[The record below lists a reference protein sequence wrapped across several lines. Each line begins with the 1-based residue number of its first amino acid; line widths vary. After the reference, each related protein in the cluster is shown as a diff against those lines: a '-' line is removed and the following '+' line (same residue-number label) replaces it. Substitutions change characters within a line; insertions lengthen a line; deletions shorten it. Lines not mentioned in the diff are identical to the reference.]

1 MIPDLLDSL
10 PWSVHGV
17 VALALL
23 AGIVVWVFGRRL
35 FRPMLV
41 IAALILGA
49 AVGFVAGAAI
59 PHDWSILW
67 PVVIGAAV
75 AGLISIIA
83 YRFVMAL
90 LLALSLG
97 LAAPLGFFT
106 YAELTG
112 MYEGQAASPI
122 SDEELFLP
130 ELQKQRENLDRID
143 RAAEKLL
150 ERAKNRQDAGEEA
163 EGEGE
168 QPAWRQRLE
177 DTVGFVLETAAQ
189 NWNDAPGSQ
198 KWMTILFAAGGVIGG
213 IVFGVL
219 IPTLSASVVTSLAGA
234 LIILTSGYWLATRS
248 GMSLDSIAPQ
258 SAAMTLALWLGVAVI
273 GLFIQLSLGVKK
285 ADKG

>member
-10 PWSVHGV
+10 PWSVHGA
-17 VALALL
+17 VAISLI
-23 AGIVVWVFGRRL
+23 AGLIVWVFGRRL

-41 IAALILGA
+41 LAALILGA

-59 PHDWSILW
+59 PHEWSILW
-67 PVVIGAAV
+67 PVGVGAVV
-75 AGLISIIA
+75 AGLIAIVA

-112 MYEGQAASPI
+112 MYEGQPASAI
-122 SDEELFLP
+122 SDEDLLLP
-130 ELQKQRENLDRID
+130 ELQKQREHLERID
-143 RAAEKLL
+143 RAAETLL
-150 ERAKNRQDAGEEA
+150 ERAKNRESAEA
-163 EGEGE
+163 ESDDQ

-177 DTVGFVLETAAQ
+177 DTVNFVLKTAAQ
-189 NWNDAPGSQ
+189 NWSDAPGSQ
-198 KWMTILFAAGGVIGG
+198 KAMTILFAACGVVGG

-219 IPTLSASVVTSLAGA
+219 MPTLSASIVTSLAGS

-248 GMSLDSIAPQ
+248 GLSLDSIAPQ
-258 SAAMTLALWLGVAVI
+258 SAAMTLALWLSVAVI

>member
-10 PWSVHGV
+10 PWSVHGA

-23 AGIVVWVFGRRL
+23 AGFVVWIFGRRL

-41 IAALILGA
+41 LAALVLGA
-49 AVGFVAGAAI
+49 AVGFVAGAAL
-59 PHDWSILW
+59 PHEWSILW
-67 PVVIGAAV
+67 PVGIGAAV
-75 AGLISIIA
+75 AGLISIVA

-112 MYEGQAASPI
+112 MYEGQQGSPI
-122 SDEELFLP
+122 SDGELLLK
-130 ELQKQRENLDRID
+130 ELREPRDTLD
-143 RAAEKLL
+143 RAAEQLL
-150 ERAKNRQDAGEEA
+150 ERRKKAREAAENGEVEKI
-163 EGEGE
+163 E
-168 QPAWRQRLE
+168 QPAWRERLE

-189 NWNDAPGSQ
+189 NWSDAPGSQ
-198 KWMTILFAAGGVIGG
+198 KWMTFLFAAGGVIGG
-213 IVFGVL
+213 VVFGVL
-219 IPTLSASVVTSLAGA
+219 APTLAASVVTSLAGS

-248 GMSLDSIAPQ
+248 GLSLESIAPK